1 MNVNSLKNQ
10 ECPVCEKHEYTLL
23 ESQQERTIEDLC
35 GNAYLFRF
43 PPKAFKHAAHF
54 PGNMVKSTSFAKLI
68 QYQTYEFTL
77 FKDGRMNAYG
87 IHNDEEAHH
96 LYNTLLKSI
105 R

>member
-1 MNVNSLKNQ
+1 
-10 ECPVCEKHEYTLL
+10 
-23 ESQQERTIEDLC
+23 
-35 GNAYLFRF
+35 
-43 PPKAFKHAAHF
+43 
-54 PGNMVKSTSFAKLI
+54 MVKSTSFAKLI

-105 R
+105 RQLK

>member
-1 MNVNSLKNQ
+1 MHSKIKIAQ
-10 ECPVCEKHEYTLL
+10 CEKHEYTLL

-35 GNAYLFRF
+35 GNAYLDSHL
-43 PPKAFKHAAHF
+43 KLLNTLHF

-87 IHNDEEAHH
+87 
-96 LYNTLLKSI
+96 TQ
-105 R
+105 